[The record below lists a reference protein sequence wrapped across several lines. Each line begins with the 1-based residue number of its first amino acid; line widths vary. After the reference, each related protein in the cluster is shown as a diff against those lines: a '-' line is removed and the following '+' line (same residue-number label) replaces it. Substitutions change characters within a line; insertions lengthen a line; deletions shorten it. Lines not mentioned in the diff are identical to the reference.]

1 MKLRMRILGSPALAG
16 LLAAILAVSLATAWP
31 GSATGEPPA
40 DHRGTRTLILV
51 RHGVYDSADPSDD
64 DTGKGLTEDGRKQAR
79 LTGARLSVWPQP
91 IGTLYASTMTRARE
105 TAAILAEALPA
116 LAPRLTRDLR
126 ECTPPTDRADI
137 MAGLGPGEADTCRSR
152 LEAAFACYFRPAA
165 GGDSTEVL
173 VCHGNVIR
181 YFVCRVL
188 GLDPVRWLAMTI
200 ANCSLTVVQ
209 VRPDGTM
216 RLLSFSDAGH
226 LPVALQTY
234 PAPRPAAE
242 TMRGR

>member
-1 MKLRMRILGSPALAG
+1 MKWRMQTLGSPALAG
-16 LLAAILAVSLATAWP
+16 LLAAILAVSLAMTRP
-31 GSATGEPPA
+31 GPAAAEPPA
-40 DHRGTRTLILV
+40 DHRGTRTLVLV
-51 RHGVYDSADPSDD
+51 RHGLYDNADPRDD

-79 LTGARLSVWPQP
+79 LTGARLSAWPEP
-91 IGTLYASTMTRARE
+91 IDALFASTMTRARE
-105 TAAILAEALPA
+105 TAVILAEALPA

-126 ECTPPTDRADI
+126 ECTPPTDRADV

-152 LEAAFACYFRPAA
+152 LEAAFARYFRPTA
-165 GGDSTEVL
+165 GRDSAEVL

-181 YFVCRVL
+181 YFVGRVL
-188 GLDPVRWLAMTI
+188 GLDPRRWLAMTI

-242 TMRGR
+242 TMRGK

>member
-1 MKLRMRILGSPALAG
+1 MRSRARVSCLPAPAG
-16 LLAAILAVSLATAWP
+16 LLAAVLAVSLGVGLPLPAW
-31 GSATGEPPA
+31 AEPPA
-40 DHRGTRTLILV
+40 GSQGTRTLVLV
-51 RHGVYDSADPSDD
+51 RHGLYDNADPRDD

-105 TAAILAEALPA
+105 TAAILAEALPT

-137 MAGLGPGEADTCRSR
+137 MAGLSPGEADTCRSR
-152 LEAAFACYFRPAA
+152 LEAAFARYFRPAA
-165 GGDSTEVL
+165 GRDSTEVL

-188 GLDPVRWLAMTI
+188 GLDPVRWLTMTI

-234 PAPRPAAE
+234 PKPQPAAE
-242 TMRGR
+242 TMRRR